1 MESRPC
7 QGAGIREPLAAH
19 LIVSWREAS
28 LTTFELNRLLDY
40 DEQSILAELRRVA
53 SLITT
58 PIITGRAFDRLSK
71 VDSSTIRRRF
81 GGWRNAL
88 EKAGLG
94 HRYSGAAVTER
105 MKKGG
110 AKKQTNQEIIEELKR
125 VAGELGSTTFTA
137 KKFDAIARFHSAT
150 VVRHFGSW
158 AAALTNAGLTPGKG
172 ARRYTEDDYFE
183 NLLNVWTYYGR
194 QPKYSEMDLSP
205 SIISSRA
212 YEAKWGRWTNALRAF
227 LQRMESDTSERR
239 PSNQTKTA
247 ERYEVKSPAVVRDNA
262 HQERGP
268 IKLGVRYDV
277 LKRDRFRCVICGAS
291 PATDPTCQL
300 HVDHILPRIAGRSD
314 SPENLRT
321 LCAKCNI
328 GKGSKVENI
337 S

>member
-1 MESRPC
+1 M
-7 QGAGIREPLAAH
+7 
-19 LIVSWREAS
+19 
-28 LTTFELNRLLDY
+28 TTFELNRLLDY

-58 PIITGRAFDRLSK
+58 PNITGRAFDRLSK
-71 VDSSTIRRRF
+71 VDSSTIRKRF
-81 GGWRNAL
+81 GGWRIAL

-94 HRYSGAAVTER
+94 HRYSGAVVTER
-105 MKKGG
+105 MKRGG

-125 VAGELGSTTFTA
+125 VAAELDSTTFTA
-137 KKFDAIARFHSAT
+137 KKFDTIARFHSAT

-158 AAALTNAGLTPGKG
+158 AAAVTKAGLTPGKG

-194 QPKYSEMDLSP
+194 QPKYREMDLSP

-227 LQRMESDTSERR
+227 LQRMESDTSQR
-239 PSNQTKTA
+239 SLQTNA
-247 ERYEVKSPAVVRDNA
+247 AARYEVKSSTVARDNA

-300 HVDHILPRIAGRSD
+300 HVDHILPRTVGRSD

-328 GKGSKVENI
+328 GKGSKIEDI

>member
-1 MESRPC
+1 
-7 QGAGIREPLAAH
+7 
-19 LIVSWREAS
+19 

-40 DEQSILAELRRVA
+40 DEQSIIAELRRVA
-53 SLITT
+53 NIITT
-58 PIITGRAFDRLSK
+58 PALTGRAFDKLSK

-81 GGWRNAL
+81 GGWRNGL

-94 HRYSGAAVTER
+94 HRYSGAVVTER
-105 MKKGG
+105 MKQAG
-110 AKKQTNQEIIEELKR
+110 AKKRTTEEIIEELRR
-125 VAGELGSTTFTA
+125 VAEEVGLTTFTA
-137 KKFDAIARFHSAT
+137 KKFDAVAQFHSAT
-150 VVRHFGSW
+150 VVRRFGSW
-158 AAALTNAGLTPGKG
+158 ASALTKAGLTPGKG

-183 NLLNVWTYYGR
+183 NLLNVWTHYGR

-212 YEAKWGRWTNALRAF
+212 YEAKWGKWTNALRAF
-227 LQRMESDTSERR
+227 LQRLESDTRERR
-239 PSNQTKTA
+239 PPKQSNTA
-247 ERYEVKSPAVVRDNA
+247 ELYELNSPAAPTNNA
-262 HQERGP
+262 HQERRP
-268 IKLGVRYDV
+268 IKLGIRYDV

-321 LCAKCNI
+321 LCANCNI